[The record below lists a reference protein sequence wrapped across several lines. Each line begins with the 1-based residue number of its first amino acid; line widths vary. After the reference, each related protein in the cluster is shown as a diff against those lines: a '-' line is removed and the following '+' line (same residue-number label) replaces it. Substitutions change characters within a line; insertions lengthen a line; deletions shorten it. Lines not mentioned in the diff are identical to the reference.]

1 MAIFKKN
8 ALKTVL
14 AMIIM
19 QICSFIVSIS
29 KKNGENLL
37 KDLFPDLSFNLNSFH
52 IIYNSR
58 NIRQTSVK
66 CTRVCLGKPNLN
78 LKPNQMLTL
87 IRFLSIN
94 NS

>member
-14 AMIIM
+14 AMIII

-29 KKNGENLL
+29 ENSEHLL

-66 CTRVCLGKPNLN
+66 CSRVCLG
-78 LKPNQMLTL
+78 
-87 IRFLSIN
+87 S
-94 NS
+94 

>member
-14 AMIIM
+14 AMIII
-19 QICSFIVSIS
+19 QIYSFIVSIS
-29 KKNGENLL
+29 ENSGNLL